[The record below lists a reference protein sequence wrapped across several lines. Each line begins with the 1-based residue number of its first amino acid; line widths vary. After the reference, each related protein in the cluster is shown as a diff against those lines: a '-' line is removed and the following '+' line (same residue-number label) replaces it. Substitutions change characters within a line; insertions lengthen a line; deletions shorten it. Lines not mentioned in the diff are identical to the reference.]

1 VDFQP
6 ELLRAEMA
14 RAEAVVTV
22 SEHNREYLS
31 RWLGPTANGKVRC
44 IPDGLDLRQFPF
56 DRSRPA
62 DAPPPVILSVGRL
75 IENKGLRA
83 RWYQRVVSPVS
94 DVAPPDTKGTP
105 G

>member
-1 VDFQP
+1 VDTQP

-31 RWLGPTANGKVRC
+31 RWLGSTANGKVRC
-44 IPDGLDLRQFPF
+44 IPDERDLRQFPF

-62 DAPPPVILSVGRL
+62 DAPPVILSIGRL

-83 RWYQRVVSPVS
+83 RLYQRVVSPVS